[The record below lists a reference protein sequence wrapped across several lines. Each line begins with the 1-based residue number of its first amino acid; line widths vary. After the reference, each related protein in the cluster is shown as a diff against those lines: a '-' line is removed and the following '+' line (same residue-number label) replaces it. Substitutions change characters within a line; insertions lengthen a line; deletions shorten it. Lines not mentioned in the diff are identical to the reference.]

1 MPKKEKSAKA
11 AKKPQASS
19 TAWEEGLLVAQ
30 IEGEH
35 WRPAI
40 YFAVGEDLEN
50 EMFLAALSAAIEVPL
65 RKLFSTISW
74 EGTLKLISELG
85 DVKNQKLTDLPMF
98 YEITETAWALL
109 SKGEEIPLLL
119 MAKLL
124 KFQVLWLKQKD
135 LQSKGLEMKAP
146 GEEETTISQSAGKKK
161 ADRKSA
167 NKGKAKVER
176 KSPEPPV
183 PKKTTKLLK
192 RGEVEFIDRCINDE
206 PDDGPH
212 RYIIIQGFQNL
223 QLLLLLGEL
232 GIDISAVIKIR
243 YERNKNPPKTDIIEP
258 EEQIPEILEV
268 TEAEIE
274 QKEKAIKSL
283 EFFWNYLEPVLNSGI
298 LGSKLFDIARLQCT
312 VREDMLPEDWTDDT
326 KVELGAAIFEDIATM
341 IYDCEEWRRQYKNY
355 VLNVKMITVPEASKY
370 EELLGLQTPIS
381 RLKQSSVQLSLS
393 PEPDTSTYQQ
403 VDMRYYNDL
412 MSLIPLESLSVP
424 LILHCVLEQ
433 VVATEE
439 NLTPPCEIVPKPR
452 KDGLEQSLVDHLIST
467 VLSLSISE
475 AEKKKI
481 VKELKKPQHVPQNV
495 QSTDPPSAET
505 KQDEVTNEDKNF
517 PAEEATEQSI
527 HEEEEQSITEEMS
540 NSEQIQEYVKVK
552 QPLLLNLHDTMTQRT
567 HHLKVIQGFDPAKV
581 EQEMMKTSPVATS
594 LNFTPP
600 SPEHEDKRL
609 ANIQDLMYHC
619 TSGKM

>member
-258 EEQIPEILEV
+258 EEQIPEILE
-268 TEAEIE
+268 
-274 QKEKAIKSL
+274 
-283 EFFWNYLEPVLNSGI
+283 G
-298 LGSKLFDIARLQCT
+298 LFVALSE
-312 VREDMLPEDWTDDT
+312 VR
-326 KVELGAAIFEDIATM
+326 
-341 IYDCEEWRRQYKNY
+341 CR
-355 VLNVKMITVPEASKY
+355 
-370 EELLGLQTPIS
+370 
-381 RLKQSSVQLSLS
+381 
-393 PEPDTSTYQQ
+393 
-403 VDMRYYNDL
+403 
-412 MSLIPLESLSVP
+412 
-424 LILHCVLEQ
+424 
-433 VVATEE
+433 
-439 NLTPPCEIVPKPR
+439 
-452 KDGLEQSLVDHLIST
+452 
-467 VLSLSISE
+467 
-475 AEKKKI
+475 
-481 VKELKKPQHVPQNV
+481 
-495 QSTDPPSAET
+495 
-505 KQDEVTNEDKNF
+505 
-517 PAEEATEQSI
+517 
-527 HEEEEQSITEEMS
+527 
-540 NSEQIQEYVKVK
+540 
-552 QPLLLNLHDTMTQRT
+552 
-567 HHLKVIQGFDPAKV
+567 
-581 EQEMMKTSPVATS
+581 
-594 LNFTPP
+594 
-600 SPEHEDKRL
+600 
-609 ANIQDLMYHC
+609 
-619 TSGKM
+619 